1 MIYFMRYNVCLIFL
15 FGLIF
20 TPAFAQD
27 VKNPSIIIDTI
38 EIPFNDFNKISR
50 NAVVV
55 ELENDHTISWQ
66 ITIDNNL
73 VYENPNGNGVFKFYD
88 KNSDKFVEIGMGAPP
103 HEKFWVA
110 VNTEREGYV
119 VVQSDLERGWYPA
132 TKIIISYTERGGLTV
147 NNGARITVS
156 NLNIGSFEI
165 DSYSVH
171 GMESSTDPPAVNS
184 GSMIVEFLSG
194 DPSENVFA
202 FFPFYLAAGIGIIV
216 GILFLTKKRS

>member
-1 MIYFMRYNVCLIFL
+1 MKYLLVLLFTFGFLI
-15 FGLIF
+15 
-20 TPAFAQD
+20 TPAFAQEA
-27 VKNPSIIIDTI
+27 KNPSIIIDTI
-38 EIPFNDFNKISR
+38 EIPFNEFNKISR
-50 NAVVV
+50 DAIVVD
-55 ELENDHTISWQ
+55 LENDHAISWQ

-73 VYENPNGNGVFKFYD
+73 VYANPDGNGVFKFYD

-110 VNTEREGYV
+110 ANTEREGYV

-165 DSYSVH
+165 DSYSVF
-171 GMESSTDPPAVNS
+171 GMEGSSDPPAAKS

-194 DPSENVFA
+194 DPAENVFA
-202 FFPFYLAAGIGIIV
+202 FFPFYIAAALGILV
-216 GILFLTKKRS
+216 GVLFLTKKRS

>member
-1 MIYFMRYNVCLIFL
+1 MRYLIALIFL
-15 FGLIF
+15 SGFLF
-20 TPAFAQD
+20 TPAFAQEIQ
-27 VKNPSIIIDTI
+27 NPSVIIDTI

-50 NAVVV
+50 DATIID
-55 ELENDHTISWQ
+55 LENDHAISWQ

-103 HEKFWVA
+103 AEKFWAA

-119 VVQSDLERGWYPA
+119 VVQSDLERGWYPSS
-132 TKIIISYTERGGLTV
+132 KLIISYTERGGLTI
-147 NNGARITVS
+147 NNGARISVS
-156 NLNIGSFEI
+156 NLNIGSFVI

-171 GMESSTDPPAVNS
+171 GMEGSTDPPAVNS

-194 DPSENVFA
+194 DPSENIMA
-202 FFPFYLAAGIGIIV
+202 FFPFYLVVGL
-216 GILFLTKKRS
+216 GILIGVLYLTKKRS

>member
-1 MIYFMRYNVCLIFL
+1 MKYLLVLLFTFGFLI
-15 FGLIF
+15 
-20 TPAFAQD
+20 TPAFAQEA
-27 VKNPSIIIDTI
+27 KNPSIIIDTI
-38 EIPFNDFNKISR
+38 EIPFNEFNKISR
-50 NAVVV
+50 DAIVVD
-55 ELENDHTISWQ
+55 LEDDHAISWQ

-73 VYENPNGNGVFKFYD
+73 VYANPDGNGVFKFYD

-110 VNTEREGYV
+110 ANTEREGYV

-165 DSYSVH
+165 DSYSVF
-171 GMESSTDPPAVNS
+171 GMEGSSDPPAAKS

-194 DPSENVFA
+194 DPAENVFA
-202 FFPFYLAAGIGIIV
+202 FFPFYLAAAIGILV
-216 GILFLTKKRS
+216 GALFLTKKRS

>member
-1 MIYFMRYNVCLIFL
+1 MRYLLALIFL
-15 FGLIF
+15 SGFLIS
-20 TPAFAQD
+20 PVFAQD
-27 VKNPSIIIDTI
+27 TKNPSVILETI
-38 EIPFNDFNKISR
+38 EIPFNEFNKISR
-50 NAVVV
+50 DAIVVD
-55 ELENDHTISWQ
+55 LENDHKISWQ

-110 VNTEREGYV
+110 VNTVKEGYV

-132 TKIIISYTERGGLTV
+132 TKIIISYTERGGLTI

-184 GSMIVEFLSG
+184 GSMIVDFLSG

-202 FFPFYLAAGIGIIV
+202 LFPFYLAAAIGILV
-216 GILFLTKKRS
+216 GVLFLTKKRS

>member
-1 MIYFMRYNVCLIFL
+1 MKYLLVLLFTFGFLI
-15 FGLIF
+15 
-20 TPAFAQD
+20 TPAFAQEA
-27 VKNPSIIIDTI
+27 KNPSIIIYTI
-38 EIPFNDFNKISR
+38 EIPFNEFNKISR
-50 NAVVV
+50 DAIVVD
-55 ELENDHTISWQ
+55 LENDHAISWQ

-73 VYENPNGNGVFKFYD
+73 VYANPDGNGVFKFYD

-110 VNTEREGYV
+110 ANTEREGYV

-165 DSYSVH
+165 DSYSVF
-171 GMESSTDPPAVNS
+171 GMEGSSDPPAAKS

-194 DPSENVFA
+194 DPAENVFA
-202 FFPFYLAAGIGIIV
+202 FFPFYIAAAL
-216 GILFLTKKRS
+216 GILVGALILTKKRS

>member
-1 MIYFMRYNVCLIFL
+1 MKYLLVLLFIFGIL
-15 FGLIF
+15 S
-20 TPAFAQD
+20 TPAFAQEA
-27 VKNPSIIIDTI
+27 KNPSIIIDTI
-38 EIPFNDFNKISR
+38 EIPFNEFNKISR
-50 NAVVV
+50 DAIVVD
-55 ELENDHTISWQ
+55 LENVHAISWQ

-73 VYENPNGNGVFKFYD
+73 VYENPDGNGVFKFYD

-165 DSYSVH
+165 DSYSVF
-171 GMESSTDPPAVNS
+171 GMEGSSDPPAVNS

-202 FFPFYLAAGIGIIV
+202 FFPFYLAAAIGILV
-216 GILFLTKKRS
+216 GVLFLTKKRS

>member
-1 MIYFMRYNVCLIFL
+1 MKYLLVLLFTFGFLI
-15 FGLIF
+15 
-20 TPAFAQD
+20 TPAFAQEA
-27 VKNPSIIIDTI
+27 KNPSVIIDTI
-38 EIPFNDFNKISR
+38 EIPFNEFNKISLD
-50 NAVVV
+50 AIVVD
-55 ELENDHTISWQ
+55 LENDHAISWQ

-110 VNTEREGYV
+110 ANTEREGYV

-156 NLNIGSFEI
+156 NLNIGSFVI
-165 DSYSVH
+165 DSYSVF
-171 GMESSTDPPAVNS
+171 GMEGSSDPPATKS
-184 GSMIVEFLSG
+184 GSMIVDFLSG
-194 DPSENVFA
+194 DPSQNVIA
-202 FFPFYLAAGIGIIV
+202 LFPFFLAAGLGVLV
-216 GILFLTKKRS
+216 GVLFLTKKRS

>member
-1 MIYFMRYNVCLIFL
+1 MRYLIALIFL
-15 FGLIF
+15 SGFLI

-38 EIPFNDFNKISR
+38 EIPFADFNKVSR
-50 NAVVV
+50 DAVIVD
-55 ELENDHTISWQ
+55 LENDHAISWQ
-66 ITIDNNL
+66 LTIDNNL
-73 VYENPNGNGVFKFYD
+73 VYANPNGNAVFKFYD

-103 HEKFWVA
+103 DEKFWVA

-132 TKIIISYTERGGLTV
+132 TKLILSYTERGGLTV

-171 GMESSTDPPAVNS
+171 GLEGSTDPIAVNS

-194 DPSENVFA
+194 DPSQNILA
-202 FFPFYLAAGIGIIV
+202 LFPFYLAAGIGILV
-216 GILFLTKKRS
+216 GVLYLTKKRS